1 MLSRLIRPL
10 VLASLACV
18 TLAIGAVLFRDRLT
32 PVYARLVHLPW
43 IGHSFE
49 KPAKGPT
56 WVCPMHPEVTS
67 HEPGTC
73 PKCGMDLVL
82 DSGAAETTTPSD
94 ARPAETPAG
103 TPAGPPRAGLT
114 IDLRRQQLLGVRTA
128 AAVLEP
134 ISHTIRTVGA
144 VRSDETRQADVNLKV
159 EAYVKDLFVDF
170 TGQYVRA
177 GQPLFTVYSPDLLAT
192 QNEYLLALRTRDQFA
207 SSQVAD
213 THATAERLVAS
224 ARQRLL
230 LWDLTSADLESIE
243 RTRQALATVEFRSP
257 VSGHVLEKS
266 VVKGQRVM
274 PGETLYRLA
283 DLSVVWVEADVFE
296 REMAWV
302 RVGQVATVQL
312 DAWPGE
318 TFTGRVTY
326 INPIVDPPT
335 RSVKVRLELPN
346 RSGRLKPGMF
356 ANVELSSSLGRG
368 VVVPT
373 DAVVDNGRTAFVFM
387 ALGDGY
393 FEPREVRLGLR
404 LDGKIQV
411 LSGLKAGEVIAS
423 AATFFIDSESQLRAA
438 MQGFMAP
445 PTSLPGAGDASV
457 RASTSALALALR
469 TEPDPPRHGD
479 NVFVVEA
486 RDAEGRAVADADVVV
501 TFYMPPM
508 PSMNMPAM
516 SAEARLLPEAEGVY
530 RGHGRISM
538 AGRWDATVVVSR
550 GGQRLGSRQF
560 ALVVR

>member
-1 MLSRLIRPL
+1 MLSRLIRLL

-18 TLAIGAVLFRDRLT
+18 ALAVGAVLLHDRLT
-32 PVYARLVHLPW
+32 PVYDRLVHVPW
-43 IGHSFE
+43 VGHYFE
-49 KPAKGPT
+49 KPATGPT

-67 HEPGTC
+67 REPATC

-82 DSGAAETTTPSD
+82 DAGSTGATSPPS
-94 ARPAETPAG
+94 PSPTEEPAG
-103 TPAGPPRAGLT
+103 TMAGPPRTGLT
-114 IDLRRQQLLGVRTA
+114 IDLRRQQLLGVRTT

-134 ISHTIRTVGA
+134 LSHTIRTVGTI
-144 VRSDETRQADVNLKV
+144 RSDETRQADVNLKV

-192 QNEYLLALRTRDQFA
+192 QSEYLLALRTRDQFA
-207 SSQVAD
+207 SSQVGD
-213 THATAERLVAS
+213 TRATAERLVAS

-257 VSGHVLEKS
+257 VSGHVLEKR

-302 RVGQVATVQL
+302 RVGQRATVQL

-318 TFTGRVTY
+318 TFTGRATY
-326 INPIVDPPT
+326 IDPIVDPTT

-346 RSGRLKPGMF
+346 RNGRLKPGMF

-373 DAVVDNGRTAFVFM
+373 DAVVDNGRTALVFM

-393 FEPREVRLGLR
+393 FEPRDVTLGFR
-404 LDGKIQV
+404 LDGRIQV

-423 AATFFIDSESQLRAA
+423 AATFFLDSESQLRAA
-438 MQGFMAP
+438 MQGFTAP
-445 PTSLPGAGDASV
+445 PTPSTGGGDASE
-457 RASTSALALALR
+457 RSSASALDLALR

-479 NVFVVEA
+479 NLFVVEA
-486 RDAEGRAVADADVVV
+486 RDAEGRAVTDADVIV

-516 SAEARLLPEAEGVY
+516 SAEARLLPETEGVY